1 MLLVAPGIIAR
12 NKKLLVTKGIA
23 TSNKKL
29 LVATGDGWAFWIVPE
44 PVRAD
49 VPVQA
54 IQPPSRSQKE
64 DHCWGFGGLSGIRSF
79 MDRQG

>member
-29 LVATGDGWAFWIVPE
+29 L
-44 PVRAD
+44 
-49 VPVQA
+49 
-54 IQPPSRSQKE
+54 
-64 DHCWGFGGLSGIRSF
+64 GGRP
-79 MDRQG
+79 